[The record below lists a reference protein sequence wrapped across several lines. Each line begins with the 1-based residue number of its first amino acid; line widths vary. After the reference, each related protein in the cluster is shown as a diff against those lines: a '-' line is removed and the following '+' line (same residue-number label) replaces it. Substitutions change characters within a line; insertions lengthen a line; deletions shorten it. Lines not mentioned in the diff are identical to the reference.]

1 MNKTNQNNPLKHIF
15 TTTYTQEKDE
25 EEMEIGK
32 VKGLERCN
40 KVKKQKFTK
49 DVN

>member
-25 EEMEIGK
+25 EDWK
-32 VKGLERCN
+32 KGLTRI
-40 KVKKQKFTK
+40 KGYIIK
-49 DVN
+49 